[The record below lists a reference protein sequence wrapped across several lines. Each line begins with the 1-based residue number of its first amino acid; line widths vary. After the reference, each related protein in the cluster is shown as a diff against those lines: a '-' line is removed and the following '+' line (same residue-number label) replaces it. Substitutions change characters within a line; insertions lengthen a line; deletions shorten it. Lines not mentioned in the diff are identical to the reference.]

1 MTNKQLSKINLGCGT
16 DYREGF
22 VNVDGSSSI
31 PKVDKIIDIG
41 KESLFDHFNKNEAEF
56 ILAQDIIEHH
66 YHWIG
71 QGIMEECFEIL
82 APNGELEIRVPDM
95 KFIIL
100 NPLYSIEEKVRL
112 IFGGQ
117 DIPNGNFAH
126 MDESRKLYPQYF
138 CHKYGWTRKSMRFHL
153 ERMGFRSVS
162 FKRQKSNMVATAL
175 K

>member
-1 MTNKQLSKINLGCGT
+1 MSNKKLQSINLGCGT

-31 PKVDKIIDIG
+31 PRYDKIIDIG
-41 KESLFDHFNKNEAEF
+41 EESLLNHFEKETAKY
-56 ILAQDIIEHH
+56 ILAQDIVEHH

-71 QGIMEECFEIL
+71 QRIMEECFELL
-82 APNGELEIRVPDM
+82 APSGQLEIRVPDM

-100 NPLYSIEEKVRL
+100 NPFYSIDEKVRL

-117 DIPNGNFAH
+117 DIPNGNPAH
-126 MDESRKLYPQYF
+126 MDESRKLFPQYF
-138 CHKYGWTRKSMRFHL
+138 CHKYGWTRKSMRVHL
-153 ERMGFRSVS
+153 NRIGFSS
-162 FKRQKSNMVATAL
+162 THFKRQKSNMVVTAT